1 MISQGSVPR
10 YKVWMFASAGFC
22 CHCNIT
28 IKETYFYYPTYDNNG
43 RIKKYYC
50 SPDCYIKGESKNKKE
65 GKPVTARKTVTAL
78 DRFYAL
84 TNLLKLKD
92 PSAAEQQ
99 EISDLSQSLTA
110 ILFSARTEIER
121 MKEIISNTTSAI
133 EEAAIALDQAYG
145 EVTADD
151 EDGPVLP
158 KYKKDP
164 DTPPLEQHG

>member
-10 YKVWMFASAGFC
+10 NLVWMDSDVEFC
-22 CHCNIT
+22 FNCKLT
-28 IKETYFYYPTYDNNG
+28 IKETYFYYPTYDECG
-43 RIKKYYC
+43 DLDKVYC
-50 SPDCYIKGESKNKKE
+50 CPECYIEGESKNKKE

-78 DRFYAL
+78 DRFYTL

-99 EISDLSQSLTA
+99 EIGDLSQSLTA

-121 MKEIISNTTSAI
+121 MKEIISSTTSAI
-133 EEAAIALDQAYG
+133 EEAAIALDQAYT
-145 EVTADD
+145 EVTTDD
-151 EDGPVLP
+151 EDALALP

-164 DTPPLEQHG
+164 DLPPIAQHG